1 MGSIATILSHSR
13 HYGMAR
19 SPGASQAPSYCSMYT
34 QLPVCVPLSTNPKS
48 WGLPDSVCPLRGIA
62 VLLPEIL
69 RCRCMCVLLRAHSWV
84 LFSAGSAMRPLKNP
98 SSRI

>member
-1 MGSIATILSHSR
+1 MGSTATILSHSR

-62 VLLPEIL
+62 VLLPEF
-69 RCRCMCVLLRAHSWV
+69 CAAGVCVSFCAPTHGSSSQQEV
-84 LFSAGSAMRPLKNP
+84 LCGP
-98 SSRI
+98 